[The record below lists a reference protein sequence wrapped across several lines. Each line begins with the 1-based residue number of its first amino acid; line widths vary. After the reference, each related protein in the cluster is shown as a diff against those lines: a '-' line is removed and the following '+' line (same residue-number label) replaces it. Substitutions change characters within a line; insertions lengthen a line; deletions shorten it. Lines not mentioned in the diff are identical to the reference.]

1 MKTAIKKHLLGRPSR
16 AARRFNAVQAFTL
29 IELLVVIATLAV
41 LSVIFLPALAGSRAQ
56 PRVAACAANFRQW
69 AVSVNLY
76 ANDHLDWLPRFD
88 WNSGGG
94 YYLRDVSTNM
104 VTNLGPY
111 GLTVP
116 MWFCPVRPNEFD
128 AIEATFEQLF
138 PGRTISSLADLQAV
152 LNNNPYKDTILNHN
166 WWVPRSPVVPAM
178 PANGSS
184 YSDGSLYPPDPTVY
198 KLLLTLYPWLNGTP
212 VGMYGFPTRLHDNAA
227 AHVPFISDL
236 AGSSVNGSGFSKP
249 PTGKASSN
257 PADCSPNT
265 AHFVNGVL
273 LGVNAAYADG
283 HVEAHNQNQ
292 MNCGYNQGD
301 PYWFY

>member
-1 MKTAIKKHLLGRPSR
+1 MKTAVKKHLLPWPSR

-29 IELLVVIATLAV
+29 IELLVVVATLAV
-41 LSVIFLPALAGSRAQ
+41 LSALLLPALAGSRAQ
-56 PRVAACAANFRQW
+56 PRVTACAANFRQW

-88 WNSGGG
+88 WNGGG
-94 YYLRDVSTNM
+94 GQYLNNVSTNM
-104 VTNLGPY
+104 VTRLEPY
-111 GLTVP
+111 ELTVP
-116 MWFCPVRPNEFD
+116 TWFDPVRPDEFD
-128 AIEATFEQLF
+128 AAEKTFEQAF
-138 PGRTISSLADLQAV
+138 PGRTISSLQDLQAV
-152 LNNNPYKDTILNHN
+152 FNLNPYTEGIINHN
-166 WWVPRSPVVPAM
+166 WWAQRSQSYPA
-178 PANGSS
+178 SS
-184 YSDGSLYPPDPTVY
+184 SSLFPPDPTQQPIM
-198 KLLLTLYPWLNGTP
+198 LILYPWLKGTP
-212 VGMYGFPTRLHDNAA
+212 VGMYGFPKKLHDNAA

-236 AGSSVNGSGFSKP
+236 AGSSMGGKGFDKP
-249 PTGKASSN
+249 PSGKASMS
-257 PADCSPNT
+257 PKDCSPNT

>member
-1 MKTAIKKHLLGRPSR
+1 MKTNLKKQIPEWPAR
-16 AARRFNAVQAFTL
+16 AARCFNTVRAFTL
-29 IELLVVIATLAV
+29 TELLVVIATLAV
-41 LSVIFLPALAGSRAQ
+41 LSVVLLPALAGSRAQ
-56 PRVAACAANFRQW
+56 PKVTACAANFRQW

-88 WNSGGG
+88 FSGGG
-94 YYLRDVSTNM
+94 GAYLWDVSPSM

-116 MWFCPVRPNEFD
+116 TWFCPVRPNEFD
-128 AIEATFEQLF
+128 NDERTFEQLF
-138 PGRTISSLADLQAV
+138 PGRVISGLDDLQA
-152 LNNNPYKDTILNHN
+152 LFNNNPYRECIIHHN

-178 PANGSS
+178 PPSS
-184 YSDGSLYPPDPTVY
+184 SNPGSLYPPDPTVY
-198 KLLLTLYPWLNGTP
+198 SLLLVLYPFMNGTP

-227 AHVPFISDL
+227 AHVPFVSDK
-236 AGSSVNGSGFSKP
+236 AGSSVNGKGLLLPQS
-249 PTGKASSN
+249 GKASYHPS
-257 PADCSPNT
+257 DCSPNT

-283 HVEAHNQNQ
+283 HVESHNPSQ
-292 MNCGYNQGD
+292 MNCGFDQSD